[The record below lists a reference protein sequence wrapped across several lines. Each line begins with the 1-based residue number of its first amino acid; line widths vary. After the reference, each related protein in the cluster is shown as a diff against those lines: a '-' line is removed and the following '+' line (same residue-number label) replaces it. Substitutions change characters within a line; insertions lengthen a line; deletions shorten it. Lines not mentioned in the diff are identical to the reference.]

1 MLSNYDNPGTN
12 TTGPNDWTA
21 LMFAVGLNDRVRT
34 SKEVKIV
41 KLLLEDGKA
50 DPNQQNADGWTAL
63 MLAANRIW
71 VSDIDVEITKLLLDK
86 GANRSLKNKNNK
98 TALDLASGKSVD
110 PMGKSNL
117 DIVKLLRPKDMPY
130 ASGPDEEPEIYTKIP
145 ILPAVPT
152 YASPAAPA
160 APTYA
165 SPAAPTY
172 ASPAAPAPDSNP
184 SSPNDGGPNTGL
196 IIGVVVTCV
205 VVLAIVAGF
214 ILLYCKKS
222 KEDVPWQSSLPG
234 PPAQAAAK
242 PGGSPKRDWREF
254 GSPKRELKE
263 FGSPRRMPENS
274 PNGKFRAGESAD
286 SANKQRM
293 NLPKGFSGERS
304 PYDKSPKGG
313 MREKNF
319 SDKSPTSALGKKQLF
334 SWEIANESLSP
345 RTRKFPGD
353 SKLRPLNG

>member
-1 MLSNYDNPGTN
+1 
-12 TTGPNDWTA
+12 
-21 LMFAVGLNDRVRT
+21 
-34 SKEVKIV
+34 V
-41 KLLLEDGKA
+41 KLLE
-50 DPNQQNADGWTAL
+50 
-63 MLAANRIW
+63 AAMEEK
-71 VSDIDVEITKLLLDK
+71 D
-86 GANRSLKNKNNK
+86 
-98 TALDLASGKSVD
+98 
-110 PMGKSNL
+110 
-117 DIVKLLRPKDMPY
+117 DMPY
-130 ASGPDEEPEIYTKIP
+130 ASGPDEEEIYTPNIP
-145 ILPAVPT
+145 ILPAP
-152 YASPAAPA
+152 
-160 APTYA
+160 PTYA

>member
-1 MLSNYDNPGTN
+1 
-12 TTGPNDWTA
+12 
-21 LMFAVGLNDRVRT
+21 
-34 SKEVKIV
+34 
-41 KLLLEDGKA
+41 
-50 DPNQQNADGWTAL
+50 
-63 MLAANRIW
+63 
-71 VSDIDVEITKLLLDK
+71 
-86 GANRSLKNKNNK
+86 
-98 TALDLASGKSVD
+98 
-110 PMGKSNL
+110 MG
-117 DIVKLLRPKDMPY
+117 MPY
-130 ASGPDEEPEIYTKIP
+130 ASGPGEEPEIYTKIP

-152 YASPAAPA
+152 YASSAAPTYVSPAAPA

-165 SPAAPTY
+165 ST
-172 ASPAAPAPDSNP
+172 AAPAPDSTTLR
-184 SSPNDGGPNTGL
+184 PNDGGPNTGL

-234 PPAQAAAK
+234 PSAQAAAMRG
-242 PGGSPKRDWREF
+242 GGSPKRDWREF

-274 PNGKFRAGESAD
+274 PNGNFRAGESAD

>member
-1 MLSNYDNPGTN
+1 
-12 TTGPNDWTA
+12 
-21 LMFAVGLNDRVRT
+21 
-34 SKEVKIV
+34 
-41 KLLLEDGKA
+41 
-50 DPNQQNADGWTAL
+50 
-63 MLAANRIW
+63 
-71 VSDIDVEITKLLLDK
+71 
-86 GANRSLKNKNNK
+86 
-98 TALDLASGKSVD
+98 
-110 PMGKSNL
+110 MG
-117 DIVKLLRPKDMPY
+117 MPY
-130 ASGPDEEPEIYTKIP
+130 ASGPGEEPEIYTKIP

-234 PPAQAAAK
+234 PSAQAAAK

-254 GSPKRELKE
+254 GSPK
-263 FGSPRRMPENS
+263 RMPENS

-334 SWEIANESLSP
+334 SWEI
-345 RTRKFPGD
+345 
-353 SKLRPLNG
+353 